1 MKLISHFDIL
11 KHGKKVAVCDAE
23 LANKRGADLTPLY
36 NQVRPEISYQHVKK
50 LAYIPKGYDIAN
62 LEIRLYSGKKI
73 LKRKPVEDTGEYLNE
88 EDEIC

>member
-23 LANKRGADLTPLY
+23 LANKRGVDLTPLY
-36 NQVRPEISYQHVKK
+36 NQTRSEISYHTAKK
-50 LAYIPKGYDIAN
+50 LACIPKGYDIAN

-73 LKRKPVEDTGEYLNE
+73 LKRKPVEDTCEYLSE
-88 EDEIC
+88 EEIC

>member
-1 MKLISHFDIL
+1 MKLICHFDIL
-11 KHGKKVAVCDAE
+11 KRGEKVAVFDAE

-36 NQVRPEISYQHVKK
+36 NQTNSAISYVVVKK
-50 LAYIPKGYDIAN
+50 LAPIPKDYDIAN
-62 LEIRLYSGKKI
+62 VEIRLLSNRRI

>member
-1 MKLISHFDIL
+1 MKLICHFDIL
-11 KHGKKVAVCDAE
+11 KRGEKVAVFDAE

-36 NQVRPEISYQHVKK
+36 NQVRPEISYQHAKK
-50 LAYIPKGYDIAN
+50 LAHIPKGYDIAN
-62 LEIRLYSGKKI
+62 LEIRLCSGKKI

>member
-1 MKLISHFDIL
+1 MKLICHFDIL
-11 KHGKKVAVCDAE
+11 KGGKKIAVCTAE

-36 NQVRPEISYQHVKK
+36 NQTRPEISYHTAKK
-50 LAYIPKGYDIAN
+50 LACIPKGYDIAN
-62 LEIRLYSGKKI
+62 VEIRLCSGKKI